1 MGIGPRDREDE
12 RAVLRYGLTLVGAA
26 RIELPLALWYDGPE
40 RAAWMIPWAVAEIAR
55 IALDKLD
62 EAGGDSAA
70 VLAEI
75 GLAVAGGHTEGA
87 GHG

>member
-1 MGIGPRDREDE
+1 MELRDKADE
-12 RAVLRYGLTLVGAA
+12 RAVLQYGLTLVGAA
-26 RIELPLALWYDGPE
+26 RIRHPRALWYDGPE
-40 RAAWMIPWAVAEIAR
+40 RAAWMVPLAVAEIAR

-70 VLAEI
+70 VLREI
-75 GLAVAGGHTEGA
+75 GLNLAVAGGHTEGA